1 MPSAYK
7 MHSDFGY
14 ICLSPN
20 LRRKVGL
27 ALALIVSGSIAG
39 ASGIFVQMADEPN
52 TNGASM
58 IAAIPLNSSA
68 TLSTSIVLPAS
79 PAASAPDSRRD
90 PALPSNSAQ
99 AAPVDAMITS
109 ATEPAATTAVTE
121 PAVTEAAQQS
131 VAASKKPQSATL
143 SISIVSPASP
153 TASAPDSRRDPT
165 VLSNSVQAVPVDAM
179 TTEATEPADTTAV
192 TEPAVTEAAQQSV
205 AASKKPQKTAR
216 QNRRDRD
223 LYDAYALRQQRA
235 DYGRG
240 RVSGN
245 NYSGAGW

>member
-90 PALPSNSAQ
+90 FALPSNSAQ
-99 AAPVDAMITS
+99 AAPVDAMTTA
-109 ATEPAATTAVTE
+109 ATEPAATEPAATATTAATEPAATATTAVTE
-121 PAVTEAAQQS
+121 PPVTA
-131 VAASKKPQSATL
+131 
-143 SISIVSPASP
+143 
-153 TASAPDSRRDPT
+153 
-165 VLSNSVQAVPVDAM
+165 
-179 TTEATEPADTTAV
+179 TTAV
-192 TEPAVTEAAQQSV
+192 T

-216 QNRRDRD
+216 SQNRRDRD

-245 NYSGAGW
+245 NFSGAGW

>member
-7 MHSDFGY
+7 MHSEFGY
-14 ICLSPN
+14 FCLSPN

-27 ALALIVSGSIAG
+27 ALAFIVFGSIAG
-39 ASGIFVQMADEPN
+39 ASGIFVQMAAEPN
-52 TNGASM
+52 TNGGSM
-58 IAAIPLNSSA
+58 IAAIPINSSA
-68 TLSTSIVLPAS
+68 TVSTSIVSPAS

-90 PALPSNSAQ
+90 PAVLSNSVQ
-99 AAPVDAMITS
+99 AAPVDAM
-109 ATEPAATTAVTE
+109 TTAVTG
-121 PAVTEAAQQS
+121 PAA
-131 VAASKKPQSATL
+131 
-143 SISIVSPASP
+143 
-153 TASAPDSRRDPT
+153 
-165 VLSNSVQAVPVDAM
+165 
-179 TTEATEPADTTAV
+179 TTAV

>member
-7 MHSDFGY
+7 MHSEFGY
-14 ICLSPN
+14 FCLSPN

-27 ALALIVSGSIAG
+27 ALAFIVFGSIAG

-52 TNGASM
+52 TNGGSM

-68 TLSTSIVLPAS
+68 TLSTSIVSPAS

-90 PALPSNSAQ
+90 FALPSNSAP
-99 AAPVDAMITS
+99 PVDAMTTAATELAATATTA
-109 ATEPAATTAVTE
+109 ATEPAATATTAVTE
-121 PAVTEAAQQS
+121 PPVT
-131 VAASKKPQSATL
+131 V
-143 SISIVSPASP
+143 
-153 TASAPDSRRDPT
+153 
-165 VLSNSVQAVPVDAM
+165 
-179 TTEATEPADTTAV
+179 TTAV
-192 TEPAVTEAAQQSV
+192 TGPAVTEAAQQSV

-216 QNRRDRD
+216 SQNRRDRD

-245 NYSGAGW
+245 NFSGAGW

>member
-1 MPSAYK
+1 
-7 MHSDFGY
+7 
-14 ICLSPN
+14 

-27 ALALIVSGSIAG
+27 ALAFIVFGSIAG

-52 TNGASM
+52 TNGGSM

-68 TLSTSIVLPAS
+68 TLSTSIVSPAS

-90 PALPSNSAQ
+90 FALPSNSAQ
-99 AAPVDAMITS
+99 AAPVDAMTTA
-109 ATEPAATTAVTE
+109 ATEPAATATTAATEPAATATTAVTE
-121 PAVTEAAQQS
+121 PPVTA
-131 VAASKKPQSATL
+131 
-143 SISIVSPASP
+143 
-153 TASAPDSRRDPT
+153 
-165 VLSNSVQAVPVDAM
+165 
-179 TTEATEPADTTAV
+179 TTAV
-192 TEPAVTEAAQQSV
+192 T

-216 QNRRDRD
+216 SQNRRDRD

-245 NYSGAGW
+245 NFSGAGW

>member
-7 MHSDFGY
+7 MHSEFGY
-14 ICLSPN
+14 FCLSPN

-27 ALALIVSGSIAG
+27 ALAFIVFGSIAG

-52 TNGASM
+52 TNGGSM

-68 TLSTSIVLPAS
+68 TLSTSIVSPAS
-79 PAASAPDSRRD
+79 PAASVPDSRR
-90 PALPSNSAQ
+90 
-99 AAPVDAMITS
+99 
-109 ATEPAATTAVTE
+109 AATTAVTE
-121 PAVTEAAQQS
+121 PAVA
-131 VAASKKPQSATL
+131 
-143 SISIVSPASP
+143 
-153 TASAPDSRRDPT
+153 
-165 VLSNSVQAVPVDAM
+165 
-179 TTEATEPADTTAV
+179 
-192 TEPAVTEAAQQSV
+192 EAAQQSV

-216 QNRRDRD
+216 SQNRRDRD

-245 NYSGAGW
+245 NFSGAGW